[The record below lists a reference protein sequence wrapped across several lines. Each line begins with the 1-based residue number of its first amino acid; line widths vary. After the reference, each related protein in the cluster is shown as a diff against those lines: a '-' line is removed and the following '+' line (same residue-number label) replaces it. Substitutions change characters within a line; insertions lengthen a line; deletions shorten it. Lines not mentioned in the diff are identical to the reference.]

1 MLNAKVDLR
10 FDLSI
15 SYALRLRC
23 PTVGYI
29 LSTSTHCG
37 RVILHIAGVL
47 VIAQV
52 DDVFPDN
59 RIEEAAA
66 DVERIQLDSEEDIL
80 LQSFVVC
87 LDVRLR
93 LLNGVG
99 SDCSESNPKQVS
111 HLASDI
117 VLLRH

>member
-10 FDLSI
+10 FDLSM

-23 PTVGYI
+23 PTVGYNFFNFHA
-29 LSTSTHCG
+29 LWTSDIAHRG
-37 RVILHIAGVL
+37 RASNRPGSMTCSLITELKKRPL
-47 VIAQV
+47 TWN
-52 DDVFPDN
+52 VFN
-59 RIEEAAA
+59 FTAKKT
-66 DVERIQLDSEEDIL
+66 L